1 VLQSQTD
8 DPGIRLR
15 RQSPERNPHGQRV
28 RVLRSLCRFVGQTQV
43 AWRAVR
49 KLLALAKAPGKL
61 DRVFVWESFVTAKE
75 SPNDVDLL
83 LLMRPD
89 FEVEEA
95 PCQSRRIFEH
105 ASARVAFQADV
116 FWSRSSIG
124 EETLQLWLETYQH
137 TRDFKRRGI
146 IELVLS

>member
-1 VLQSQTD
+1 MIPEFNFDGNL
-8 DPGIRLR
+8 PCGIHAATESGFFDRFAASSAR
-15 RQSPERNPHGQRV
+15 RKWLGERFRE
-28 RVLRSLCRFVGQTQV
+28 
-43 AWRAVR
+43 
-49 KLLALAKAPGKL
+49 LLELAKATGKL
-61 DRVFVWESFVTAKE
+61 DRVFVWGSFVTAKE

-89 FEVEEA
+89 FEVEES
-95 PCQSRRIFEH
+95 PRQSRRIFEH
-105 ASARVAFQADV
+105 ASARVTFQADV

-124 EETLQLWLETYQH
+124 EETLQIWLETYQH